1 MFLLRKRLT
10 YGDNGGNMIDPRDSK
25 NDLMKRTDEVIAENL
40 VSSIESLLNGKAKYV
55 TVIDKKSSHK
65 RIVIDYD
72 FSSNLQ

>member
-1 MFLLRKRLT
+1 MI
-10 YGDNGGNMIDPRDSK
+10 GDNVIDPKDRK
-25 NDLMKRTDEVIAENL
+25 KELMKKTDQVIADNL
-40 VSSIESLLNGKAKYV
+40 VKSIESLLGGKARYV

>member
-1 MFLLRKRLT
+1 VT
-10 YGDNGGNMIDPRDSK
+10 NPRQENEEK
-25 NDLMKRTDEVIAENL
+25 WKKETNKVIAQNL
-40 VSSIESLLNGKAKYV
+40 VENIESLLGGNAKYV

>member
-1 MFLLRKRLT
+1 MIGDSVTEPDDRK
-10 YGDNGGNMIDPRDSK
+10 K
-25 NDLMKRTDEVIAENL
+25 ELMKKTDQVIADNL
-40 VSSIESLLNGKAKYV
+40 VKSIESLLGGKARYV

>member
-1 MFLLRKRLT
+1 MI
-10 YGDNGGNMIDPRDSK
+10 GDNVTDPRDSK
-25 NDLMKRTDEVIAENL
+25 NDLMKRTDEIIADNL
-40 VSSIESLLNGKAKYV
+40 IKSIESLLDGKAKYV

>member
-1 MFLLRKRLT
+1 MI
-10 YGDNGGNMIDPRDSK
+10 GDNVTEPDDRK
-25 NDLMKRTDEVIAENL
+25 KELMKKTDQVIADNL
-40 VSSIESLLNGKAKYV
+40 VKSIESLLGGKARYV